1 MKRCLLSSGD
11 LDIVSFQRKGE
22 TNMKLVY
29 FVTKVMYFSPIL
41 GARTHLCSPGT
52 LWEGLVGTGGCF
64 LDDFGG
70 WQGTPRR

>member
-1 MKRCLLSSGD
+1 MY
-11 LDIVSFQRKGE
+11 VS
-22 TNMKLVY
+22 L
-29 FVTKVMYFSPIL
+29 IL

-70 WQGTPRR
+70 GRVPLGGDFGAFGAHVFDIL